1 MQEVNDRAAEAY
13 QPEPYA
19 GSVAVFKPQ
28 VNYNFYPD
36 PQMGWGDLVT
46 GELDIIEL
54 PVNPHAMLVEP
65 YVQMLSSQLKEKME
79 KATSAK
85 TISHSDQ
92 KKMPRLVNGIVP

>member
-1 MQEVNDRAAEAY
+1 
-13 QPEPYA
+13 
-19 GSVAVFKPQ
+19 
-28 VNYNFYPD
+28 
-36 PQMGWGDLVT
+36 MGWGDLVT
-46 GELDIIEL
+46 GELDIVEL

-79 KATSAK
+79 KVTSAR